1 MINGAPIEQIP
12 TIVESIEGL
21 QGLINIWNDD
31 EKFVSVPLIEESP
44 LTGVAIRVLAE
55 HAVALTNSIVLLAK
69 NGMFIQAAPL
79 IRLTMEC
86 GITAAW
92 FSITTNAANAA
103 NHEGARQH
111 RLILE
116 SMFQDVGIGDEQ
128 MVIEASE
135 SVRDLAKY
143 ESVSARKFEQ
153 RCNQIVGGKDLY
165 VHYRILS
172 QVSHAGLAL
181 LDSYMHE
188 VDITSENPIGYAFL
202 KQADYASARI
212 SLGYQISMLCLT
224 LTAWDNISKDH
235 PNSSNLQSVADRFG
249 CNRNIEL
256 TKPSAVL

>member
-1 MINGAPIEQIP
+1 MTNTDRIEQVP
-12 TIVESIEGL
+12 TVAQSIEGL
-21 QGLINIWNDD
+21 RDLIDIWDD
-31 EKFVSVPLIEESP
+31 GEEFVTVPLIEESP

-55 HAVALTNSIVLLAK
+55 HAVALTKSIVLLAEH
-69 NGMFIQAAPL
+69 GMFIQAAPL

-92 FSITTNAANAA
+92 FSVAPNAGNAA
-103 NHEGARQH
+103 NHEGARQR

-116 SMFQDVGIGDEQ
+116 SMFQDAGIGDEQ
-128 MVIEASE
+128 MVIEATE

-143 ESVSARKFEQ
+143 ESAPAGKFEQ

-181 LDSYMHE
+181 LDPYLHE

-202 KQADYASARI
+202 KEANYTSAQV

-224 LTAWDNISKDH
+224 LTAWDNISKDR
-235 PNSSNLQSVADRFG
+235 PNSSQLQSVANRFG

-256 TKPSAVL
+256 IKPPTVL